1 MEMLLMMMMMLIK
14 GGLSSDQY
22 LLSNLSDV
30 ALRMLPVE
38 SNIAV
43 HGNDGLTHSSVI
55 VSSPVVKSND
65 AVLANDAVIA
75 HEDSLPPPPVASSQ
89 VIHSDVAAPA
99 LPVVPAEIDGVYS
112 RDTYDVLSDHDID
125 DDLHAIPFDDDGGST
140 SEMLLD
146 CDRYWGDD
154 QPSVN
159 AATVAAD
166 DFTLSNALASAAAH
180 PDAVPLSSG
189 TDPPSN
195 YNSFC
200 HMVTKLLTLD
210 VVGKNHDTNGIDG
223 VGNLLLDTGAD
234 VSLCFQNFYH
244 RLSSYDWIKVQQVH
258 TLQKPVSVT
267 SAFGHAVP
275 TSKFVHLRINPFSG
289 KDIADTE
296 SWIDAYALLLPIPSK
311 DNVGLVLGK
320 DLFDFYGYSFKQD
333 QHFIGDKLIDSKL
346 LVNNNVLRFKYHYLD
361 VGIDGPYSVDGSL
374 TVAGPSPVPVPS
386 SHILAADHS
395 LPVAVCSSH
404 ISDGSSMNG
413 ACSSQPTVA
422 SSSPTTKSNGN
433 ISQLLLEE
441 LKDTYPD
448 VFSEKL
454 ANKPDHSYKISL
466 VNFDYNKRVPFYPI
480 KEGDEYDFMKKYVQ
494 ESLDANLIE
503 VVEDHEALAI
513 APIFLVTDKYNG
525 FRPVN
530 DYRLVNPGIP
540 LLQLPS
546 KSVHEVLSCAAG
558 FKYFSK
564 LDIRKAFWNI
574 LLTGSKVGFVFN
586 NTRFSFRRL
595 PFGLNNSPRVW
606 SRYLAKVL
614 EDINVPGTRLES
626 YVDDI
631 VLMANSVTS
640 MKLLLHEVFKALQN
654 HNLRVKESKVQLL
667 TNGTEVLGHY
677 VNGKEYKPILN
688 YSEQTLASWE
698 PPKNRKSLQKLLGLF
713 NYLKNHIVGYFQLLQ
728 PLKPLL
734 RKDAVWNQELVNTHF
749 GTLMR
754 ELGGLISLAY
764 YNPNHPTSIFVDASK
779 FGVGGLILQGQH
791 IIGCIGFSFTS
802 AQSNYATIEREL
814 YAILGI
820 FSSYPFLRT
829 SNQVITVYS
838 DHQPLNQLNNMNKC
852 INNLR
857 VKKALDALTGYG
869 AEIRIRYVN
878 GENNVAD
885 ILSRYNIRNQKSI
898 GDVIEALLR
907 LNWVDFNLKDLEI
920 RVTAD
925 EQEIN
930 QEQDPSIDGVD
941 HGSVGFQDYSASSIQ
956 LLPGQKGFPK
966 YQLDN
971 LTPSDIEKISQYFTK
986 SVGKEALGSTLVD
999 VLPYFLH
1006 LDGQLKVVF
1015 DKTLVNTVVDMKS
1028 FVEIATKQHQLFHG
1042 NVQALAYIMFYV
1054 KKLWTPGGIVLL
1066 QVVVKNCQTC
1076 DIYMSFKTIPSSLG
1090 SFHFYSPFT
1099 TFSIDYIELPPSRMA
1114 YVQPI
1119 TPSKPYKYVLQA
1131 VEMSTGLLFGV
1142 PAMSADS
1149 LTVFTLLYIL
1159 KMIFPTAKVITSD
1172 NGSHFRNG
1180 YVTEIAQKFGLQ
1192 WTFGATYTPQNQGR
1206 IERCN
1211 QSLKRVLK
1219 TLVSDKEGFS
1229 DWINHYFHAVSIYN
1243 STPNLCG
1250 YSPFYLSYG
1259 VHPSPGTE
1267 DKNPELQSIPRLI
1280 PQDRP
1285 HDNVLLFK
1293 LDSGLVLDAQS
1304 VLDHEMFYTAIRLA
1318 AINSDIQPSRE
1329 KNFDSKYQARQMRR
1343 ILAEPLGKKF
1353 TYSVGQW
1360 VYLRRFKPNHKLQPG
1375 YVGPFIVNKILGP
1388 TRYQLR
1394 YPDLASETYIPPNTI
1409 DGKVPVAP
1417 TSQISGSKVKLLPGV
1432 NDYNAKDLRPYYMA
1446 YGSPLLSVAD
1456 LSQRFGAQERSTFK
1470 RLLDGY
1476 EHEVSVSANRLSAT
1490 ASLAFLEH
1498 VLDVYIESPPDF

>member
-1 MEMLLMMMMMLIK
+1 MMMMMVIK
-14 GGLSSDQY
+14 GGLSSDQA
-22 LLSNLSDV
+22 LSSDV
-30 ALRMLPVE
+30 AFPMLPVE

-43 HGNDGLTHSSVI
+43 HGNDVLTHSSVI
-55 VSSPVVKSND
+55 VSSPVVKSHD
-65 AVLANDAVIA
+65 AVLANEAVIA
-75 HEDSLPPPPVASSQ
+75 HDDSLPPPTVASSQ
-89 VIHSDVAAPA
+89 VIHSDVAAPV

-112 RDTYDVLSDHDID
+112 RDTCDVLSDHDID
-125 DDLHAIPFDDDGGST
+125 DDLHAIPSDDDGGST
-140 SEMLLD
+140 SEMSLD
-146 CDRYWGDD
+146 QGDRYWGDD

-166 DFTLSNALASAAAH
+166 DFNLSNALASAAVH

-223 VGNLLLDTGAD
+223 V
-234 VSLCFQNFYH
+234 
-244 RLSSYDWIKVQQVH
+244 
-258 TLQKPVSVT
+258 
-267 SAFGHAVP
+267 
-275 TSKFVHLRINPFSG
+275 
-289 KDIADTE
+289 
-296 SWIDAYALLLPIPSK
+296 
-311 DNVGLVLGK
+311 
-320 DLFDFYGYSFKQD
+320 
-333 QHFIGDKLIDSKL
+333 
-346 LVNNNVLRFKYHYLD
+346 
-361 VGIDGPYSVDGSL
+361 
-374 TVAGPSPVPVPS
+374 
-386 SHILAADHS
+386 
-395 LPVAVCSSH
+395 
-404 ISDGSSMNG
+404 
-413 ACSSQPTVA
+413 
-422 SSSPTTKSNGN
+422 
-433 ISQLLLEE
+433 
-441 LKDTYPD
+441 
-448 VFSEKL
+448 
-454 ANKPDHSYKISL
+454 
-466 VNFDYNKRVPFYPI
+466 
-480 KEGDEYDFMKKYVQ
+480 
-494 ESLDANLIE
+494 
-503 VVEDHEALAI
+503 
-513 APIFLVTDKYNG
+513 
-525 FRPVN
+525 
-530 DYRLVNPGIP
+530 
-540 LLQLPS
+540 
-546 KSVHEVLSCAAG
+546 
-558 FKYFSK
+558 
-564 LDIRKAFWNI
+564 
-574 LLTGSKVGFVFN
+574 
-586 NTRFSFRRL
+586 
-595 PFGLNNSPRVW
+595 
-606 SRYLAKVL
+606 
-614 EDINVPGTRLES
+614 
-626 YVDDI
+626 
-631 VLMANSVTS
+631 
-640 MKLLLHEVFKALQN
+640 
-654 HNLRVKESKVQLL
+654 
-667 TNGTEVLGHY
+667 
-677 VNGKEYKPILN
+677 
-688 YSEQTLASWE
+688 
-698 PPKNRKSLQKLLGLF
+698 
-713 NYLKNHIVGYFQLLQ
+713 
-728 PLKPLL
+728 
-734 RKDAVWNQELVNTHF
+734 
-749 GTLMR
+749 
-754 ELGGLISLAY
+754 
-764 YNPNHPTSIFVDASK
+764 
-779 FGVGGLILQGQH
+779 
-791 IIGCIGFSFTS
+791 
-802 AQSNYATIEREL
+802 
-814 YAILGI
+814 
-820 FSSYPFLRT
+820 
-829 SNQVITVYS
+829 
-838 DHQPLNQLNNMNKC
+838 
-852 INNLR
+852 
-857 VKKALDALTGYG
+857 
-869 AEIRIRYVN
+869 
-878 GENNVAD
+878 
-885 ILSRYNIRNQKSI
+885 
-898 GDVIEALLR
+898 
-907 LNWVDFNLKDLEI
+907 
-920 RVTAD
+920 
-925 EQEIN
+925 
-930 QEQDPSIDGVD
+930 D

-971 LTPSDIEKISQYFTK
+971 LTPSDIEQISKYFTK

-1028 FVEIATKQHQLFHG
+1028 FVAIATKQHQLFHG

-1054 KKLWTPGGIVLL
+1054 KKLWTPSGIVLL
-1066 QVVVKNCQTC
+1066 QVVVKNCPTC

-1090 SFHFYSPFT
+1090 SFHFYPPFT

-1159 KMIFPTAKVITSD
+1159 KMLFPTAKVLTSD

-1229 DWINHYFHAVSIYN
+1229 DWINHYFQAVSIYN

-1259 VHPSPGTE
+1259 VPPSPGTE